1 MMFKLFLLVV
11 LISLV
16 AAFIW
21 QLKNYLARDNKL
33 DELEAVRLE
42 SDLIDIDREIAEEKV
57 RQQDVSSEIEE
68 INSKNNNI
76 NKENNNE

>member
-1 MMFKLFLLVV
+1 MV

-68 INSKNNNI
+68 INSRNNKI
-76 NKENNNE
+76 KKESNNE

>member
-1 MMFKLFLLVV
+1 MFKLFLLVV

-68 INSKNNNI
+68 INSRNNKI
-76 NKENNNE
+76 KKKYQ

>member
-1 MMFKLFLLVV
+1 MFKLFLLVV

-68 INSKNNNI
+68 INSRNNKI
-76 NKENNNE
+76 KKESNNE

>member
-1 MMFKLFLLVV
+1 MFKLFLLVV

>member
-1 MMFKLFLLVV
+1 MV

-68 INSKNNNI
+68 INSRH
-76 NKENNNE
+76 NKIKKESNNE